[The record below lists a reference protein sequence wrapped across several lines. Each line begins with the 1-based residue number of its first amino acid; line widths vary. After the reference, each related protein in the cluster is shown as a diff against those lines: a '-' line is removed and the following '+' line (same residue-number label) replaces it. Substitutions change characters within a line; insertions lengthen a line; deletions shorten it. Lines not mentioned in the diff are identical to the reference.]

1 MTSTP
6 SLAQQI
12 IDLLTANKL
21 TIGFAESLTG
31 GMLADQI
38 ISIPGASAV
47 MAGSLVTYAPETKTS
62 VLGVS
67 ANLIARHSVFN
78 PHVATA
84 MAQGALTVLG
94 CDIAIATTGVAG
106 PEAQDGH
113 AVGEVYL
120 GFAQRPGLDL
130 FDPEETL
137 ALDLGV
143 LATGDPLHT
152 RLIIRQATVRAA
164 LGLLAARLDQS
175 ASDR

>member
-1 MTSTP
+1 MTNTL
-6 SLAQQI
+6 SLAQQAI
-12 IDLLTANKL
+12 NLLTASKL

-38 ISIPGASAV
+38 ISNPGASAV
-47 MAGSLVTYAPETKTS
+47 MRGSLVTYAPETKTS

-67 ANLIARHSVFN
+67 AELIARRSVFS
-78 PHVATA
+78 PQVATA
-84 MAQGALTVLG
+84 MAQGALTALG

-120 GFAQRPGLDL
+120 GFAQRPGLAY

-137 ALDLGV
+137 ALNLGA
-143 LATGDPLHT
+143 LATKDPLHT
-152 RLIIRQATVRAA
+152 RLIIRQATVAAA
-164 LGLLAARLDQS
+164 LGLLVARLDPS
-175 ASDR
+175 A